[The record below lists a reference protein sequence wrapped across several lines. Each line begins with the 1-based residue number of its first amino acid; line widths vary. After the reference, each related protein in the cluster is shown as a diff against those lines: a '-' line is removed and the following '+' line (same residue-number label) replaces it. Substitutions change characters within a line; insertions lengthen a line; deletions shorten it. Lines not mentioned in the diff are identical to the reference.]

1 MGAVTEIGG
10 ATRKGADAA
19 PPIGR
24 WRSNASGSGSARS
37 GRGLG
42 LWGAWPA
49 RGYLNLEQRDLF
61 TQSVRRRGVR
71 AFVVCVRC
79 RFFFFNTL
87 FFGARVYAEGARPG
101 WARRLSEPVFILSP
115 PPRARPLRDFF
126 TSRARGAV
134 PFPTPLG
141 RELAALPSGCV
152 PAAPGGRRPGGSA
165 ASKDLPPPGTQPR
178 AFSSPAG
185 APLPPRT
192 AIAVMD
198 ERYLPELMAEK
209 DSLDPSFT
217 HTLRLVNQGEGCGGR
232 LAAAPSFHPSAL
244 LEVSAETPGAE
255 GRGGRTA
262 WVCSLSCGC
271 C

>member
-1 MGAVTEIGG
+1 MYPMGAVTEIGG

-101 WARRLSEPVFILSP
+101 WARRLSEPVFYPFSSAPCASTEGFLHV
-115 PPRARPLRDFF
+115 PRPGGCPLPYPSRPG
-126 TSRARGAV
+126 ARGASLWMRPRSPRREAAGGKRCLQGFTAARHSAPRLLLPCGRSV
-134 PFPTPLG
+134 AAPDRYRRYG
-141 RELAALPSGCV
+141 REIPARADGGEGLAGPVLHAH
-152 PAAPGGRRPGGSA
+152 PAAG
-165 ASKDLPPPGTQPR
+165 QPR
-178 AFSSPAG
+178 
-185 APLPPRT
+185 
-192 AIAVMD
+192 
-198 ERYLPELMAEK
+198 
-209 DSLDPSFT
+209 
-217 HTLRLVNQGEGCGGR
+217 N
-232 LAAAPSFHPSAL
+232 
-244 LEVSAETPGAE
+244 
-255 GRGGRTA
+255 
-262 WVCSLSCGC
+262 
-271 C
+271 